1 MHNIYLRVVLLS
13 FNFKLRR
20 VHGAPLDRRRV
31 YIVLIRDDVL
41 TDEIKQRLEEEPDI
55 FSVLVAERI
64 MGMRM
69 HCKVHWTLGLQ
80 LVKTVLNKP

>member
-1 MHNIYLRVVLLS
+1 
-13 FNFKLRR
+13 
-20 VHGAPLDRRRV
+20 
-31 YIVLIRDDVL
+31 LIRDDVL
-41 TDEIKQRLEEEPDI
+41 TDEIKQRLEKEPDI

-80 LVKTVLNKP
+80 LVKTCQNNPKQTMK